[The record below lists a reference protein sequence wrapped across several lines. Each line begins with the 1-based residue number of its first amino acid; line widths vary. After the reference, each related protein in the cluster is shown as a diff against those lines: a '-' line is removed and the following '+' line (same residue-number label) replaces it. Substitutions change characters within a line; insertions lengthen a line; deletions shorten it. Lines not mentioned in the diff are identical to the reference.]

1 MYPAFFCGAGQWL
14 LNGVDPPRFR
24 QRWLISGFP
33 AEACMAA
40 AKELEK
46 EEEAQHA
53 SQLEN
58 MDVHSDHKLQCEIG
72 GCNTSYSLVN

>member
-1 MYPAFFCGAGQWL
+1 
-14 LNGVDPPRFR
+14 
-24 QRWLISGFP
+24 
-33 AEACMAA
+33 MAA